1 MNSVLPGET
10 TAPARLR
17 RSPRAGTRAA
27 VVAASL
33 LALCVGAGEPLVP
46 AAAAKGPAGVQLAKA
61 GKRHKKG
68 RKAAKGKAAKGPS
81 KKELKIRRTLFMAQ
95 YYERQEK
102 NYKAAMKAYAKVLK
116 LDKTRVKAGLA
127 LAELKFKQGDVKGA
141 TKVIKGLRKH
151 NPERAIVHRVYG
163 KLLRMQK
170 KPGKA
175 LEAFRKACEV
185 QPKDAPSHRAAA
197 ELLNAKL
204 TAGDK
209 TVIPELVKHLR
220 AYVRYTKFKDGPRY
234 LDAQRVLALV
244 DGGKVGLTIFD
255 GTKAYKDA
263 WTSARMGRINK
274 RMDEARQHFERCVQI
289 DPKRQVCHLFLG
301 RIFSSVK
308 ASKSYD
314 LARAKAELAKA
325 DKLPA
330 AWVELGTLLRR
341 EDDAEGAERALKKAL
356 ALSPDNQ
363 RALYQLAVLYKLDG
377 RDDQAVAALTRCYR
391 ANRYS
396 SVASDAMRELASLAP
411 DNKLVRVAF
420 QRGQLRGTIYST
432 EKYKGAMALLEKRFG
447 GVDPKALQT
456 PVLEAILH
464 RLIEANDISTEHTF
478 NVQVLNTGMV
488 NAFAAPNGNIYFTK
502 GFFRYLKKFAPNAP
516 VDADN
521 AVIAHVMAHEMTH
534 VLRRH
539 TVRSAVYQEAI
550 ADASKRLDP
559 AVLIHVTRLH
569 EIEADRQGIVMAFLA
584 GYSPRAG
591 IDFMIARGKDSE
603 IPAHLD
609 HPTYDERVHYLE
621 EYWSNDVKY
630 AWMSFRFGLDAMK
643 KAEGLERTDVAK
655 AMDLYQEAARHFT
668 RFSDVLK
675 PTREIR
681 NNLGIAYA
689 KVGVLALS
697 KSRVSPLNRWR
708 TGFSVERD
716 LALAYVNLKGEKK
729 RATRGEGGGAVV
741 RIPWQL
747 TQAIDV
753 FERAVKLYPK
763 YVRPKVNLATTYL
776 AVGRLDDA
784 TEALKGLTAGPHVSA
799 AELANLR
806 GVLAAEGGRYAE
818 ASKLFAAA
826 GGEAAVR
833 AQARFNAAR
842 TLAVSGDK
850 ARARGAYER
859 FLADFPKDPWAPA
872 AKAALAGLSAGKPSP
887 TK

>member
-1 MNSVLPGET
+1 VKTPRSSLFFPPLSL
-10 TAPARLR
+10 PARARPGR
-17 RSPRAGTRAA
+17 RTWGL
-27 VVAASL
+27 VAASL
-33 LALCVGAGEPLVP
+33 ALTWGLGATGEAVAGAPQTIQV
-46 AAAAKGPAGVQLAKA
+46 AKAAKGHA
-61 GKRHKKG
+61 KG
-68 RKAAKGKAAKGPS
+68 RKGRGHKGKAAKGPS
-81 KKELKIRRTLFMAQ
+81 KKELKIRRTLFLAQ

-102 NYKAAMKAYAKVLK
+102 NYKAAIKAYAKVLK

-141 TKVIKGLRKH
+141 TKVIKSLRKH
-151 NPERAIVHRVYG
+151 NPGRAIVHRVYG
-163 KLLRMQK
+163 KLLRMQN

-185 QPKDAPSHRAAA
+185 EPKDAESHRAAA

-209 TVIPELVKHLR
+209 TVIPELVRHLR
-220 AYVRYTKFKDGPRY
+220 AYVRHTKFKDGPRF

-244 DGGKVGLTIFD
+244 DGGKVGLAIFD
-255 GTKAYKDA
+255 GKTAYEDA

-274 RMDEARQHFERCVQI
+274 RMDEARQHFERCVEI
-289 DPKRQVCHLFLG
+289 APERQVCHLFLG

-308 ASKSYD
+308 ASKYYD
-314 LARAKAELAKA
+314 LARAKAEFAKA

-341 EDDAEGAERALKKAL
+341 EDDAEGAERAFKKAL
-356 ALSPDNQ
+356 ALAPGDQ

-377 RDDQAVAALTRCYR
+377 RDDEAVAALTKCYHVD
-391 ANRYS
+391 RYS

-411 DNKLVRVAF
+411 DNELVRVAF

-432 EKYKGAMALLEKRFG
+432 EKYKGAMALLEQRFG
-447 GVDPKALQT
+447 GVDPKAPET

-464 RLIEANDISTEHTF
+464 RLIDANDISTEHTF

-502 GFFRYLKKFAPNAP
+502 GFFRYLKRFAPNAP
-516 VDADN
+516 IDADN

-550 ADASKRLDP
+550 ADASRRLDP

-591 IDFMIARGKDSE
+591 IDFMIARGKDNE

-630 AWMSFRFGLDAMK
+630 AWMSFRFGLDAMRR
-643 KAEGLERTDVAK
+643 AQALERTDVPK

-697 KSRVSPLNRWR
+697 KSRMSPLNRWR

-716 LALAYVNLKGEKK
+716 LALAYVNLKGEEK

-741 RIPWQL
+741 RVPWQL
-747 TQAIDV
+747 SQAIDI

-763 YVRPKVNLATTYL
+763 YARPKVNLATTYL
-776 AVGRLDDA
+776 AVGRLEDA
-784 TEALKGLTAGPHVSA
+784 TGVLRDLKAGPHVSA

-818 ASKLFAAA
+818 AAKLFAAA
-826 GGEAAVR
+826 GGDAALR
-833 AQARFNAAR
+833 AQARYNAAR
-842 TLAVSGDK
+842 ALALAGDQPG
-850 ARARGAYER
+850 ARGAYER
-859 FLADFPKDPWAPA
+859 FLAEFPKDPWAPA
-872 AKAALAGLSAGKPSP
+872 AKAALAGLPAAKGAGR
-887 TK
+887 